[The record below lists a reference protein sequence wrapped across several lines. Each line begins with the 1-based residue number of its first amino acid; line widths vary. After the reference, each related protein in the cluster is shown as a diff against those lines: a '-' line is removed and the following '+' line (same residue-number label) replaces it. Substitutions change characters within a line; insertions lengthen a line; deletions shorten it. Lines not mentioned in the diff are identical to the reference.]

1 MTVLLTLHDVEPAV
15 RLNARLEGEGIETA
29 LVSPLDDVRAE
40 IKRARPSLIVVS
52 GDLSDASNVGLL
64 REQLWA
70 GTPVVGLVDGND
82 SSQHE
87 RLRALGYAEL
97 FAKPIE
103 VDDVALGIR
112 RLMERHALQETTGLI
127 GESEALRE
135 VMVKVEQIA
144 PVTSTVL
151 IEGESGTGKELV
163 ARALAALGPRRNKPF
178 IAVNVGALPETLL
191 ESELFGH
198 EKGAFTGAAERRLG
212 RFELADSGTLFLDEI
227 GDVPAATQVRLLR
240 VLEEREFT
248 RVGGTQ
254 NISVNVRVIAATNR
268 PLREHVEEGTFRSD
282 LYYRL
287 NVLRIYLPPLRERP
301 SDIPLLIRRFIRD
314 LSAQHDR
321 PFPGLSSDAM
331 AMLVEY
337 SWPGNVRELRNLV
350 ESMVVLSHG
359 REIDVADLPRQI
371 REGGHHRFLP
381 VRVGPIVRG
390 TERAVGEGRE
400 LEFILRS
407 LLELKLQVEDLR
419 RQVDDGRAAAAIA
432 VSGGSFGGRSGG
444 FIGEL
449 AVPGVSRL
457 TAMPAAVEG
466 IGPRDE
472 SPPPNVVTIAP
483 GTKMTDVERAVIEA
497 ALKETRGNRRR
508 AADLLGIGERTLY
521 RKIKEYRLPEQ
532 DLSLD

>member
-15 RLNARLEGEGIETA
+15 RLNAQLEGEGVTTA
-29 LVSPLDDVRAE
+29 VVSPLDDVRAE
-40 IKRARPSLIVVS
+40 IRRAKPSLIVVS
-52 GDLSDASNVGLL
+52 GDLGDPSNVALL

-70 GTPVVGLVDGND
+70 GVPVVGLMDGD
-82 SSQHE
+82 DPQQRE
-87 RLRALGYAEL
+87 RLRALGYTEL
-97 FAKPIE
+97 FAKPIA
-103 VDDVALGIR
+103 VDDVATDLR
-112 RLMERHALQETTGLI
+112 RLMERHELQEATGLI
-127 GESEALRE
+127 GESEAMRE
-135 VMVKVEQIA
+135 VMVRIEQIA

-151 IEGESGTGKELV
+151 VTGESGTGKELV

-178 IAVNVGALPETLL
+178 IAVNVGALPESLL

-212 RFELADSGTLFLDEI
+212 RFELADGGTLFLDEI
-227 GDVPAATQVRLLR
+227 GEIPPATQVKLLR

-254 NISVNVRVIAATNR
+254 SIKVDVRVIAATNR
-268 PLREHVEEGTFRSD
+268 PLREHVEEGSFRSD
-282 LYYRL
+282 LFYRL

-301 SDIPLLIRRFIRD
+301 SDIPLLVRRFIRD

-321 PFPGLSSDAM
+321 PFPGLSADAM
-331 AMLVEY
+331 AMLVDY
-337 SWPGNVRELRNLV
+337 PWPGNVRELRNLV

-359 REIDVADLPRQI
+359 REIDVPDLPRQI
-371 REGGHHRFLP
+371 REGGSQRFLP
-381 VRVGPIVRG
+381 VHVGPVVRG

-407 LLELKLQVEDLR
+407 LLELKLQVEELR
-419 RQVDDGRAAAAIA
+419 RQVNEGRGDGVAARFGAS
-432 VSGGSFGGRSGG
+432 SGA
-444 FIGEL
+444 FIGEIP
-449 AVPGVSRL
+449 APGEIRGGGS
-457 TAMPAAVEG
+457 PALVDR

-472 SPPPNVVTIAP
+472 SPPPNVVTVAP
-483 GTKMTDVERAVIEA
+483 GTRMSDVERMVIEA

-521 RKIKEYRLPEQ
+521 RKIREYRLPEQ
-532 DLSLD
+532 EVSLD

>member
-1 MTVLLTLHDVEPAV
+1 VTVLLTLHDVEPAV
-15 RLNARLEGEGIETA
+15 RLNARLEGEGVDTA

-40 IKRARPSLIVVS
+40 IRRAKPELIVVS
-52 GDLSDASNVGLL
+52 GDLADPSNVGLL

-70 GTPVVGLVDGND
+70 GTPVVGLMESDD
-82 SSQHE
+82 PAQRE
-87 RLRALGYAEL
+87 RLRLLGYTEL
-97 FAKPIE
+97 FAKPIA
-103 VDDVALGIR
+103 VDDLALELR
-112 RLMERHALQETTGLI
+112 RLMERHALQESTGLI

-135 VMVKVEQIA
+135 VMVKIEQIA

-178 IAVNVGALPETLL
+178 IAVNVGALPESLL

-212 RFELADSGTLFLDEI
+212 RFELADNGTLFLDEI
-227 GDVPAATQVRLLR
+227 GDIPAATQVKLLR

-248 RVGGTQ
+248 RLGGAQ
-254 NISVNVRVIAATNR
+254 SIGVNVRVIAATNR

-282 LYYRL
+282 LFYRL

-301 SDIPLLIRRFIRD
+301 SDIPILVRRFIRD
-314 LSAQHDR
+314 LSAQHER
-321 PFPGLSSDAM
+321 PFPGLTADAL

-337 SWPGNVRELRNLV
+337 PWPGNVRELRNLV

-359 REIDVADLPRQI
+359 RELDVMDLPRQI
-371 REGGHHRFLP
+371 REGGSQRFLP
-381 VRVGPIVRG
+381 VRVGPVVRG

-407 LLELKLQVEDLR
+407 LLELKLQVEELR
-419 RQVDDGRAAAAIA
+419 RQVDDSRAAAAIA
-432 VSGGSFGGRSGG
+432 EQGGSFGGRSGA
-444 FIGEL
+444 FIGE
-449 AVPGVSRL
+449 VPAPGATRL
-457 TAMPAAVEG
+457 TAMPAAAEG
-466 IGPRDE
+466 IRRRDE
-472 SPPPNVVTIAP
+472 SPPPNVVTVAP
-483 GTKMTDVERAVIEA
+483 GTKMPEVERMVIEA

-532 DLSLD
+532 ELSLD